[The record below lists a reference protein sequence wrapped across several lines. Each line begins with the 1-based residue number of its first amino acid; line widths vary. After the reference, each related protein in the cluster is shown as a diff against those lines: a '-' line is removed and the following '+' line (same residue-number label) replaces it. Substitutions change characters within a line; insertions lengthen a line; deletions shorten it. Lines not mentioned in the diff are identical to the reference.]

1 MKKTLEIIN
10 ITNTIKN
17 NQIQLFIKLN
27 KIILIKFIITFCL

>member
-10 ITNTIKN
+10 IINTIKN